1 MAPCGWRR
9 QRRIVDS
16 GIYLPETTAGG
27 RRQKS
32 KTSRRER
39 GNEIHSLW
47 SAATEQTM
55 GDCRFQDSFDYRRN
69 GGRQRDKSRRE
80 QRVSEVEKEGE
91 RETGT
96 TLCIDRAARFNVDL
110 CKRIM
115 DAKSALR
122 ITRRDCELLDATIR
136 RLGRRK

>member
-1 MAPCGWRR
+1 MGEGKKARR
-9 QRRIVDS
+9 HEEREGMRFIHFGALRRSKRWGIV
-16 GIYLPETTAGG
+16 A
-27 RRQKS
+27 
-32 KTSRRER
+32 SR
-39 GNEIHSLW
+39 IHLI
-47 SAATEQTM
+47 TGEM
-55 GDCRFQDSFDYRRN
+55 EE
-69 GGRQRDKSRRE
+69 GRQRDKSRRE

-96 TLCIDRAARFNVDL
+96 TLCIDRAVRFNVDL